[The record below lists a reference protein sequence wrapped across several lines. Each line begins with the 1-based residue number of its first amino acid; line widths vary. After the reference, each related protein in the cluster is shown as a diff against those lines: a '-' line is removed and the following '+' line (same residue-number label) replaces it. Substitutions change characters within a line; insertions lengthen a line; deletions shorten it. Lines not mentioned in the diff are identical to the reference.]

1 MSPQTIKCEPVA
13 DWSLAIG
20 SKRPTVLLQ
29 TWGNHHVL
37 RWAKLLW
44 FLPKGCMNW
53 HWNGSMRRS
62 ALSWFTGSNR
72 NYIGLL
78 HILTTI
84 LLWFLLI
91 QYIYIIIYISP
102 PYSYSPD
109 PKWLSV
115 IWFGDFMGPRHVS
128 GRGSRRGHFDKGNG
142 WKWMVNHW
150 DWYRAIISE
159 KSSFIMNWWVMM
171 SHVYR
176 VDMIKK
182 ATIMQTIRVLSDC
195 GRSGAILAIDGRA
208 GISVYQLSNA

>member
-29 TWGNHHVL
+29 TFDFCKKDVWIG
-37 RWAKLLW
+37 A
-44 FLPKGCMNW
+44 
-53 HWNGSMRRS
+53 WNGSMRRS

-91 QYIYIIIYISP
+91 QYIYILIHHIVTIFTGSQMAF
-102 PYSYSPD
+102 SHM
-109 PKWLSV
+109 
-115 IWFGDFMGPRHVS
+115 IWGFHGTQACFWTRLAT
-128 GRGSRRGHFDKGNG
+128 GHFDKGNG

-176 VDMIKK
+176 VDMIKN
-182 ATIMQTIRVLSDC
+182 RR
-195 GRSGAILAIDGRA
+195 RSCKPSEYCRTVA
-208 GISVYQLSNA
+208 GLVPYWP